1 VSSQRCDAGRNRVQ
15 STHRAADLSW
25 ARCAGHGEPR
35 GEPPRAPATP
45 VIPVD
50 DIVIGVVAAFAAT
63 AQAISGFGMNLILA
77 PVMQMVAPGPAA
89 VRLVVGLSA
98 ILNSA
103 VLLTTRRFVLWLP
116 ALLLVIP
123 ALAAT
128 LLLGPV
134 VSGGSS
140 RVLGVVVAV
149 TTLAAIAA
157 TALRRPP
164 PGLTG
169 RTGALA
175 AGVLSGALN
184 VSSGVSGPPIAAYA
198 AAQPWTPRQVVAT
211 VQAVFLPG
219 NVAAFIVLGDRAFRA
234 DLGYAGLVGTMAGT
248 LAGARLRGRVPS
260 DVVRAAVLVVAAAG
274 AVIVLLRSA

>member
-1 VSSQRCDAGRNRVQ
+1 VG
-15 STHRAADLSW
+15 ADDYGAS
-25 ARCAGHGEPR
+25 
-35 GEPPRAPATP
+35 
-45 VIPVD
+45 VD
-50 DIVIGVVAAFAAT
+50 DVVIGVVAAFAAT

-77 PVMQMVAPGPAA
+77 PVIQVVAPGPAA

-103 VLLTTRRFVLWLP
+103 VLLTTWRFILWLP
-116 ALLLVIP
+116 ALLLLTP

-164 PGLTG
+164 PSLTG

-211 VQAVFLPG
+211 AQAVFLAG
-219 NVAAFIVLGDRAFRA
+219 NVAAFIVLGGRAFRA
-234 DLGYAGLVGTMAGT
+234 DLGYAGLAGT
-248 LAGARLRGRVPS
+248 TAGIIVGARLRGRVPS
-260 DVVRAAVLVVAAAG
+260 NVVRAAVLVVAAVG

>member
-1 VSSQRCDAGRNRVQ
+1 M
-15 STHRAADLSW
+15 
-25 ARCAGHGEPR
+25 
-35 GEPPRAPATP
+35 
-45 VIPVD
+45 IPVD
-50 DIVIGVVAAFAAT
+50 DGVIGVVAAFAAT

-77 PVMQMVAPGPAA
+77 PVMQVVAPGPAA

-103 VLLTTRRFVLWLP
+103 VLLTARRFVLWLP
-116 ALLLVIP
+116 ALLLVMP

-169 RTGALA
+169 RTGTLA

-211 VQAVFLPG
+211 AQAVFLPG

-234 DLGYAGLVGTMAGT
+234 DLGYAGLAGTMAGI
-248 LAGARLRGRVPS
+248 LAGARLRGHVPS
-260 DVVRAAVLVVAAAG
+260 NVVRAAVLAVAAVG